1 MQFAGINYIAVIVA
15 AIGAFGFGA
24 VWYMTLA
31 KPWMAAVG
39 FTEQPKQTPQPY
51 VVAIIS
57 HLIMAY
63 FLAGLIGHLGDVSAV
78 KGATVAFFVWLA
90 FVATTLSVN
99 HRFQDRPW
107 SLTIIDGGH
116 WLGVMLVQGVI
127 IGLFGA

>member
-1 MQFAGINYIAVIVA
+1 MQFAGISYIAVIVA
-15 AIGAFGFGA
+15 AVGAFGFGA

-63 FLAGLIGHLGDVSAV
+63 FLAGLIAHLGDVSAV

-99 HRFQDRPW
+99 HRFQDKPW